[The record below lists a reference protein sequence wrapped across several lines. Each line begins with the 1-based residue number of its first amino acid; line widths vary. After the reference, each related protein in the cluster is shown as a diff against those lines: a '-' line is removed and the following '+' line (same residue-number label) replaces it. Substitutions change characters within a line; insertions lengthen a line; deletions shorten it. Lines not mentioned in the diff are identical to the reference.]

1 MGELSLKQQALWIKE
16 IKQVGQHRLAITWN
30 DDATII
36 YPLAE
41 LQSNCPCTAC
51 RDSYEQKKIKIA
63 SARSI
68 MSVGNYALRV
78 VFTEGCSQ
86 GIYPY
91 SLVRKLQGE
100 RV

>member
-1 MGELSLKQQALWIKE
+1 MEDLSVGIKA
-16 IKQVGQHRLAITWN
+16 IKQVDQHRVAITWS
-30 DDATII
+30 DDVTII
-36 YPLAE
+36 YPLAA
-41 LQSNCPCTAC
+41 LQSNCPCTQC
-51 RDSYEQKKIKIA
+51 RDSHESQKNKMV